1 MKKSVLVLFILLVA
15 SFSFGSL
22 SLGLINVAAKTESLS
37 NTPLSG
43 FVGIDVLGIDLRY
56 DLGPLSL
63 GVATPF
69 LMFTLSE
76 DTGIKTSFVIPGV
89 AWLVYEGLKLD
100 MGVFYFR
107 GDIGHTFAF
116 GEQLQLGFSP
126 LRLGVGM
133 NIIPNY
139 YIEFNT
145 AAILQRFS
153 ETVGKIYDFKIGYRF

>member
-1 MKKSVLVLFILLVA
+1 M
-15 SFSFGSL
+15 
-22 SLGLINVAAKTESLS
+22 
-37 NTPLSG
+37 
-43 FVGIDVLGIDLRY
+43 
-56 DLGPLSL
+56 
-63 GVATPF
+63 
-69 LMFTLSE
+69 
-76 DTGIKTSFVIPGV
+76 IPGV
-89 AWLVYEGLKLD
+89 AWLVYAGLKLD